1 MRFPERMRYDLD
13 TIVPIVDEALY
24 CHVGLT
30 TEQGPFVVPTVHA
43 RREHTL
49 YLHGSV
55 LSGWMRAAE
64 SARLCVTMT
73 ILDDLVLARS
83 AYNHSLNY
91 RSVIAVGRARTI
103 ADPDEKLA
111 ALRAIVEHI
120 CPGRWGDVRLP
131 TNAELRATLVLALNL
146 DEAAAKIRSGP
157 PDDAG
162 SDVAT
167 SYWAGCVPIRLERKS
182 PVADPTLQGSIP
194 TPRYLGA
201 LVGRL

>member
-13 TIVPIVDEALY
+13 TIAPIVDEALY
-24 CHVGLT
+24 CHVGLI
-30 TEQGPFVVPTVHA
+30 TEHGPFVVPTIHA
-43 RREHTL
+43 RRERTL

-64 SARLCVTMT
+64 SAQLCVTMT
-73 ILDDLVLARS
+73 ILDGLVLARS

-120 CPGRWGDVRLP
+120 CPGRWGDARLP
-131 TNAELRATLVLALNL
+131 TDDELRATLVLALNL
-146 DEAAAKIRSGP
+146 DEAAAKLRSGP

-162 SDVAT
+162 PDLAT
-167 SYWAGCVPIRLERKS
+167 SHWAGCVPIRLERKS
-182 PVADPTLQGSIP
+182 PVADPALRSGIP
-194 TPRYLGA
+194 TPGYLSA
-201 LVGRL
+201 HFV